1 MHFLSEYGLFL
12 LKIIT
17 IVIAILVVIGGGV
30 LIIALA
36 KHKEKAGKLTIQK
49 INKKYQH
56 YREIIDGAAGNR
68 HERKLTKKN
77 LKQLAKMEKVPRP
90 RLFILN
96 FAGDVKASAVES
108 LREEITAIIIS
119 RKPDDQVLL
128 CLESP
133 GGLVHAYGLAA
144 AQIQRLKQES
154 IKVTIAVDKVAA
166 SGGYM
171 MACLADHIIAA
182 PFAIIGSIGVIA
194 QLPNFHRWLEK
205 NEIDFEQISAG
216 QYKRTLTL
224 FGRNTP
230 EGRQKLQEEINDAHH
245 LFKLFIQQNRPAVN
259 IDEVATGEH
268 WFACRA
274 LDLKLIDDIKTSDD
288 FIIGMKTSHDIYQLK
303 YEFKKNLGQRLAI
316 SASGLVNHFWP
327 PNMSY

>member
-12 LKIIT
+12 LKT
-17 IVIAILVVIGGGV
+17 ISIVVAILVVVAGIV
-30 LIIALA
+30 LIITLA
-36 KHKEKAGKLTIQK
+36 KSKEKSGKLSIQK
-49 INKKYQH
+49 INKKYQN
-56 YREIIDGAAGNR
+56 YREIIDEAAANR
-68 HERKLTKKN
+68 HQRKLAKKN
-77 LKQLAKMEKVPRP
+77 LKQLVKMDKTPRS
-90 RLFILN
+90 RLFVLN
-96 FAGDVKASAVES
+96 FSGDIKASAVEA

-119 RKPDDQVLL
+119 KKPGDEVLI
-128 CLESP
+128 CVESP

-144 AQIQRLKQES
+144 AQIQRLKQEN
-154 IKVTIAVDKVAA
+154 IKITIAVDKVAA

-171 MACLADHIIAA
+171 IACLADRIISA

-205 NEIDFEQISAG
+205 NDIDFEQISAG

-224 FGRNTP
+224 FGKNTP

-268 WFACRA
+268 WFGCRA
-274 LDLKLIDDIKTSDD
+274 LDLKLIDEIKTSDD
-288 FIIGMKTSHDIYQLK
+288 FLISLNSSHDIYQLK
-303 YEFKKNLGQRLAI
+303 YEFKKNLGQRIAL
-316 SASGLVNHFWP
+316 SANGLINHFWP
-327 PNMSY
+327 QTMSY